1 MKHGNLL
8 RKVSL
13 VGVSALCCLTLVGC
27 SGSNYGYTGGVAAT
41 VNGTE
46 IEEDTITKYI
56 QDFRINSELTSN
68 DDWANWL
75 TQNSLD
81 PSTVRSQVIDY
92 YVEIE
97 LKKQAASENGISV
110 SDSDIQTE
118 LDKMKSNY
126 ADDAAWQE
134 ALSTAGL
141 TEDQYRESIEQGLID
156 QKLMETVAP
165 NSDQVDDGELLEML
179 NTYYTMFD
187 GAKRSSHILFA
198 SDDETTA
205 QTVLDQI
212 NSGEISFEDAAKQY
226 STDTAS
232 AENGGDVGWDAI
244 NTFVDS
250 YTTALDGLSK
260 GQVSGLVTSDYGIH
274 IIKCTD
280 EFSCD
285 GTATSVD
292 AYPQE
297 FRDYISDILASQNQ
311 ATAYNEWYENY
322 KSQADIQIND
332 MPNNVPYN
340 LDMTQ
345 YESESTDGTAAGT
358 DGATAGTDGTTDGSA
373 EGTAEGSGNTE
384 GGEASADGSADQA
397 ATTEESTDTSGEAS
411 TDEGASE

>member
-13 VGVSALCCLTLVGC
+13 AGVSALCCLTLVGC

-56 QDFRINSELTSN
+56 QDFRTNSDLSGN
-68 DDWANWL
+68 DEWANWM
-75 TQNSLD
+75 TENELD

-97 LKKQAASENGISV
+97 LKKQAADENGITV

-126 ADDAAWQE
+126 EDDNAWQE

-156 QKLMETVAP
+156 EKLMDVVAAD
-165 NSDQVDDGELLEML
+165 SDQVDDAELLEML
-179 NTYYTMFD
+179 NNYYTMFD

-198 SDDETTA
+198 SDDESTA
-205 QTVLDQI
+205 QSVLDQI
-212 NSGEISFEDAAKQY
+212 NAGEISFEDAAKQY

-232 AENGGDVGWDAI
+232 AENNGDVGWDAI

-250 YTTALDGLSK
+250 YTTALDGLSV

-292 AYPQE
+292 DYPQE
-297 FRDYISDILASQNQ
+297 FRDYMSNILASQNQ
-311 ATAYNEWYENY
+311 STAYNEWYENY

-332 MPNNVPYN
+332 MPSNVPYN

-345 YESESTDGTAAGT
+345 YETES
-358 DGATAGTDGTTDGSA
+358 TDGTTDGS
-373 EGTAEGSGNTE
+373 TD
-384 GGEASADGSADQA
+384 DGSTSTDAGSSDQA
-397 ATTEESTDTSGEAS
+397 ATTEESTDTATEHSS
-411 TDEGASE
+411 DEGASE